1 MKVLI
6 TGATGL
12 IGKRLA
18 ERYHQPMVTSRVP
31 GRVAGAHPPGHV
43 LQWPLTETSPE
54 PEIPLDAV
62 FHLAGEPVAGAR
74 WSAERM
80 ARIRSS
86 RVEGTRD
93 LVDWLAGLEHRP
105 RVLVCASAIG
115 YYGDR
120 GDQELTE
127 NSAPGDSF
135 LAEVCEQ
142 WEAEAQRA
150 EALGIRVVQLR
161 IGIVLSKSGGALA
174 EMMTPFKLGVGGPLG
189 SGDQWMSWVHI
200 DDLLGLLQHAAE
212 AEVSGPMN
220 GVAPGPIR
228 NRDFSKAF
236 ARALGRPS
244 FLKAPAFA
252 LKIALGKMSDI
263 VLASQKVS
271 PQVALA
277 SGYQFQ
283 YVDLAEA
290 LRACLAEDK

>member
-1 MKVLI
+1 
-6 TGATGL
+6 
-12 IGKRLA
+12 
-18 ERYHQPMVTSRVP
+18 
-31 GRVAGAHPPGHV
+31 
-43 LQWPLTETSPE
+43 
-54 PEIPLDAV
+54 
-62 FHLAGEPVAGAR
+62 
-74 WSAERM
+74 
-80 ARIRSS
+80 
-86 RVEGTRD
+86 
-93 LVDWLAGLEHRP
+93 
-105 RVLVCASAIG
+105 
-115 YYGDR
+115 
-120 GDQELTE
+120 
-127 NSAPGDSF
+127 
-135 LAEVCEQ
+135 
-142 WEAEAQRA
+142 
-150 EALGIRVVQLR
+150 
-161 IGIVLSKSGGALA
+161 VLSKSGGALA